1 MYCFRQTSASR
12 TSQYTSYQ
20 TKPTQSI
27 NQYNNSTNRTVDR
40 TNHQNIS
47 HLYKNGNDID
57 HEIQPEN
64 TRYTES
70 MQTANSLHNV
80 TADTINS
87 ANNGTKKCGKIN
99 TSSLITRLEMMKSDF
114 LLMEQKYC

>member
-1 MYCFRQTSASR
+1 LYCFRQTSASR
-12 TSQYTSYQ
+12 TSQHTAYQ

-27 NQYNNSTNRTVDR
+27 NQYNNSTNRTPDR

-57 HEIQPEN
+57 HEN

-70 MQTANSLHNV
+70 MHTVNSLHNV
-80 TADTINS
+80 TANTINS
-87 ANNGTKKCGKIN
+87 ANNGTQKSGKIN